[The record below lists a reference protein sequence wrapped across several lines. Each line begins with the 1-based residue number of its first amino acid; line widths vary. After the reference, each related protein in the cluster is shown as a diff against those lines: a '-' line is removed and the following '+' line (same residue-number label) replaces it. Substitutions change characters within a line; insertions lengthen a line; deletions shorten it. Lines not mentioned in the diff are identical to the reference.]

1 MSTLETTT
9 TLEVIE
15 CGVCHITFA
24 MPKWMYR
31 DRLSDKG
38 WFWCPSGHQVRYMG
52 ERDSDKVQ
60 RLAGQLDQ
68 ARTAANDLRA
78 RLDYQQRATKAN
90 ATRLRKIK
98 ARVAHGVCPCCNR
111 TFQNLQRHMETK
123 HPAEVAH
130 HDEA

>member
-1 MSTLETTT
+1 MSTIEATT

-15 CGVCHITFA
+15 CGVCHIHFA

-38 WFWCPSGHQVRYMG
+38 WFWCPSGHQIHYMG

-68 ARTAANDLRA
+68 ARTVANDLRA

-90 ATRLRKIK
+90 ATRLRKLK
-98 ARVAHGVCPCCNR
+98 TRVSNGVCPCCNR
-111 TFQNLQRHMETK
+111 TFQNLQRHMASK
-123 HPAEVAH
+123 HPYIREQEN
-130 HDEA
+130 EA